1 MLEVKNETLHQVYF
15 ILKTNPSARA
25 HFCNAVVTRDL
36 FDLKIE
42 TEAICVN
49 YNTVYLTAPTI
60 DANRLTRDNML
71 SLIDTFIGA

>member
-15 ILKTNPSARA
+15 ILKTNSSARA

-49 YNTVYLTAPTI
+49 YNTVYPNAPTV
-60 DANRLTRDNML
+60 DASRLTRSDL
-71 SLIDTFIGA
+71 LTLIDTFIGA